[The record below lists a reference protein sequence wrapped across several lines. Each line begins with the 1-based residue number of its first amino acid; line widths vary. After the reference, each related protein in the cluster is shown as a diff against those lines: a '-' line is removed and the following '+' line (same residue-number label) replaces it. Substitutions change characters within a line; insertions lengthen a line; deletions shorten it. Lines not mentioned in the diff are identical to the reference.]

1 MSIGHNY
8 LSVMQSIAKNNAKM
22 MTDALEDALVNVMTS
37 LNIGMIS
44 FVLNGDNS
52 NFDVPRAYAT
62 MEDDIDVTGNEYC
75 VKEIIAVIVKNGHIY
90 IVPDTPNVSNELLD
104 ELQCWTHFTP
114 RDVAKLKDL
123 DNAWVM
129 IRATDNYNLINRHD
143 MMYRLFSSCNDA
155 IKPIKEPLDKTINI
169 L

>member
-1 MSIGHNY
+1 MNTGHNY
-8 LSVMQSIAKNNAKM
+8 LSVMQGIAKNNAKM
-22 MTDALEDALVNVMTS
+22 MTGSLEDALVNVMTS

-44 FVLNGDNS
+44 FALNGDNS

-62 MEDDIDVTGNEYC
+62 MEDNSIMSDEPYFVR
-75 VKEIIAVIVKNGHIY
+75 EIIAVLVKNGHIY
-90 IVPDTPNVSNELLD
+90 IIPDTDQVTDELLNEL
-104 ELQCWTHFTP
+104 EYWTHYTP

-123 DNAWVM
+123 EHVA

-155 IKPIKEPLDKTINI
+155 IQTIKEPLDKTINI

>member
-1 MSIGHNY
+1 MKNIGHNY
-8 LSVMQSIAKNNAKM
+8 LSVMQGIAKNNAKM

-44 FVLNGDNS
+44 FALNGDNS

-62 MEDDIDVTGNEYC
+62 LEDDIDVTGNEYC
-75 VKEIIAVIVKNGHIY
+75 VKEIIAVAVKNGHIY
-90 IVPDTPNVSNELLD
+90 IIPDTPNISDELLD
-104 ELQCWTHFTP
+104 ELQEWTHFTP

-123 DNAWVM
+123 NYAT

-155 IKPIKEPLDKTINI
+155 IQTIKEPLDKTINI